1 MAVGDQYRAKA
12 LDLFAHAGIE
22 STPAMRRDLEIMA
35 TAYLRLADQAERN
48 ARLYEFAGEIEARKD
63 LQADRERR

>member
-12 LDLFAHAGIE
+12 LELFAHAGIE
-22 STPAMRRDLEIMA
+22 TTPAMRRDLEIMA

-48 ARLYEFAGEIEARKD
+48 ARLYEFAGEIGAR
-63 LQADRERR
+63 